1 MGPDWNAW
9 TLTALRA
16 WPSRH
21 ATQRRQVLQQSLRFA
36 HDRYE
41 AGYASYLEELDAQ
54 RNLYA
59 AELEVVRLHQ
69 AELDNRVQLYKA
81 LGGGWQP
88 ADAAHSPKP

>member
-1 MGPDWNAW
+1 MIQLGAR
-9 TLTALRA
+9 LERLAQQA
-16 WPSRH
+16 RH
-21 ATQRRQVLQQSLRFA
+21 ATQRREVLQQSLRFA

-81 LGGGWQP
+81 LGGWQP
-88 ADAAHSPKP
+88 ADVAPSPKP

>member
-1 MGPDWNAW
+1 MGPAWNAW

-41 AGYASYLEELDAQ
+41 AGHASDLEELDAQ

-59 AELEVVRLHQ
+59 AEL
-69 AELDNRVQLYKA
+69 DNRVQLYKA
-81 LGGGWQP
+81 LGGWQP
-88 ADAAHSPKP
+88 ADVAPSPKP

>member
-9 TLTALRA
+9 TLTGLRA

-41 AGYASYLEELDAQ
+41 AGHASDLEELDAQ

-59 AELEVVRLHQ
+59 AELDAQRNLYA

-81 LGGGWQP
+81 LGGWQP
-88 ADAAHSPKP
+88 ADVAPSPKP

>member
-1 MGPDWNAW
+1 M
-9 TLTALRA
+9 
-16 WPSRH
+16 
-21 ATQRRQVLQQSLRFA
+21 LQQSLRFA

-41 AGYASYLEELDAQ
+41 AGHASDLEELDAQ

-59 AELEVVRLHQ
+59 